1 MQSYLD
7 TVRNGFKKEAKVLRD
22 YILNAIQAIREPY
35 EYYSVD
41 LNNNMIN
48 TDELEIRPC
57 MPQAW
62 STGALMDILDD
73 KF

>member
-1 MQSYLD
+1 M
-7 TVRNGFKKEAKVLRD
+7 
-22 YILNAIQAIREPY
+22 NAIQAIRNPY

-48 TDELEIRPC
+48 MDRLDTPPC

-62 STGALMDILDD
+62 SIGAFMDILDD

>member
-1 MQSYLD
+1 M
-7 TVRNGFKKEAKVLRD
+7 LRD
-22 YILNAIQAIREPY
+22 YILNAIETIREPY

-48 TDELEIRPC
+48 MVQLEIPPC

-62 STGALMDILDD
+62 STGAFMDILDD